1 MGLFFKPLN
10 PPITNWR
17 GRSVWLIGASSGIG
31 LATAHALHQAGAR
44 VVVSA
49 RQAPLLQAFVDNHP
63 GAQAVV
69 LDVVDATAMAH
80 AAAHVR
86 AEQGLDVVM
95 YCAGC
100 YQAQRATQ
108 FDLSSML
115 RHQEVN
121 YVGALHMLDAVLPT
135 LLAQGHGHL
144 SLVASVAGFRGLPHS
159 LAYGPTKAALINLA
173 ETLYYDLSP
182 HGIGVSLI
190 NPGFVDTPLVSANEF
205 PMPALIHP
213 DDAAKAI
220 VRGWALG
227 DFQMHF
233 PKRFTAWLQL
243 LRMLPYRAYFAALR
257 RVTGL

>member
-1 MGLFFKPLN
+1 MGLFFTPLN
-10 PPITNWR
+10 PPITDWH

-31 LATAHALHQAGAR
+31 YATAHALHAAGAR

-49 RQAPLLQAFVDNHP
+49 RQAPLLQQFVDAHP
-63 GAQAVV
+63 GSHAVV
-69 LDVVDATAMAH
+69 LDVVDA
-80 AAAHVR
+80 AAVTQAATHVQE
-86 AEQGLDVVM
+86 EQGLDVVM
-95 YCAGC
+95 YCAG
-100 YQAQRATQ
+100 YYEAQRATD
-108 FDLSSML
+108 FNLTSML

-182 HGIGVSLI
+182 QGIGVSLI
-190 NPGFVDTPLVSANEF
+190 NPGFVDTPLVAANEF
-205 PMPALIHP
+205 PMPALIRP

-220 VRGWALG
+220 VRGWARG
-227 DFQMHF
+227 EFQMHF

-243 LRMLPYRAYFAALR
+243 LRVLPYRAYFAVLR

>member
-1 MGLFFKPLN
+1 MGLFFPPLN
-10 PPITNWR
+10 PPLTDWR

-49 RQAPLLQAFVDNHP
+49 RQAPLLQAFVDAHP
-63 GAQAVV
+63 GSQAVV
-69 LDVVDATAMAH
+69 LDVVDAAAVTH

-95 YCAGC
+95 YCAGH

-108 FDLSSML
+108 FDLPAML

-121 YVGALHMLDAVLPT
+121 YVGAVHMLDAVLPT

-182 HGIGVSLI
+182 QGIGVSLI
-190 NPGFVDTPLVSANEF
+190 NPGFVDTPLVAANEF
-205 PMPALIHP
+205 PMPALIRP
-213 DDAAKAI
+213 DDAAQAI
-220 VRGWALG
+220 VRGWARG
-227 DFQMHF
+227 EFQMHF
-233 PKRFTAWLQL
+233 PKRFTVWLQL
-243 LRMLPYRAYFAALR
+243 MRLLPYRPYFAALR